1 MKENEY
7 EKSLKEEVLPWAN
20 TEEDYVLAITGS
32 AYSYIVST
40 ENQLLKTLLM
50 KCQIY
55 ARMHPD
61 EKASLIKTL

>member
-1 MKENEY
+1 LEGDNYHNLMKENEY

-40 ENQLLKTLLM
+40 EN
-50 KCQIY
+50 
-55 ARMHPD
+55 
-61 EKASLIKTL
+61 

>member
-1 MKENEY
+1 LRNLEGDNYHNLMKENEY

-40 ENQLLKTLLM
+40 EN
-50 KCQIY
+50 
-55 ARMHPD
+55 
-61 EKASLIKTL
+61 